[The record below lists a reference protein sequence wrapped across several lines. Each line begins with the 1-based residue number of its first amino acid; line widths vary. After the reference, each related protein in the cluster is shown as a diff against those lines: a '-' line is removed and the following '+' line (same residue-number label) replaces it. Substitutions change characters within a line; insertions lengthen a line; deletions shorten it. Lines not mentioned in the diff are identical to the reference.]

1 MTPKQLFWRRLL
13 SEWRLKHTAW
23 STTIDWTVAL
33 YIIIPGLIIATVSYI
48 RLWNQ
53 LPAWAVGLPTAI
65 PLLLI
70 SLYTWTGTIRLFL
83 EEADQLFLLQRREW
97 TRQIMRC
104 GMGYSAVCSLL
115 TTFFVFFILAP
126 FLLLGCGLSIKQLFL
141 LFALAFLLK
150 MNVGLAKQFV
160 SLRLKAWIAK
170 IVLIILFIPM
180 QVLFVMGASLLL
192 AHFPL
197 CYACCLLLALTLLLL
212 IKIRLEIRG
221 TFLDDIAREN
231 HEKLKDVSIILGI
244 SGVSIKKPSLKRK
257 RPVFYSRFNHLF
269 REYSAV
275 NRLTEACIKSFLR
288 NKNGLIL
295 YINLVFIGVLLVR
308 VPNWSVLILWP
319 FLAIALALWAKF
331 HWGDVITSDY
341 IKLFQWKSED
351 VHEAAGRSIFLLSS
365 PGFLLIS
372 FALGFSLWNWAGAF
386 GILPVG
392 FGLNHCVTKLISMWY
407 HA

>member
-48 RLWNQ
+48 RLWKQ

-83 EEADQLFLLQRREW
+83 EEADQLFLLQHREW
-97 TRQIMRC
+97 TRQIMSC

-126 FLLLGCGLSIKQLFL
+126 FLLLGYGLSIKQLFL

-150 MNVGLAKQFV
+150 MNIDFVKQFV

-170 IVLIILFIPM
+170 IILIVLFIPM
-180 QVLFVMGASLLL
+180 QVLFVIGANLLL
-192 AHFPL
+192 TYFPL

-212 IKIRLEIRG
+212 IKIRLEISG
-221 TFLDDIAREN
+221 TFLEDIFREN
-231 HEKLKDVSIILGI
+231 REKLKHVSILLGI

-269 REYSAV
+269 REHSAV

-288 NKNGLIL
+288 NKNGFIL
-295 YINLVFIGVLLVR
+295 YVNLVIIGVLLVS

-319 FLAIALALWAKF
+319 FLAIALALWTKF
-331 HWGDVITSDY
+331 HWVDVITSDY
-341 IKLFQWKSED
+341 IKLFQWKSD
-351 VHEAAGRSIFLLSS
+351 DLYTAANKSIFLLSA

-372 FALGFSLWNWAGAF
+372 FALGFSLWNWVGAF

-392 FGLNHCVTKLISMWY
+392 FGLIYYVTKLVSMWY